1 MITGYLVDRQR
12 QAVPYDRRTM
22 RRGESSGGI
31 AVADPRTLAVG
42 IEDER
47 ERFPATVFDG
57 GIVRDRGPYV
67 QKDRAMAAGD
77 NWVNWS
83 TGGPVRPS
91 IHERNVTFR
100 TMVGNSAS
108 RFPQVD
114 TPTGG
119 MHTMTAGAVSR
130 TVPRYVTTPQMV
142 GARIGRLQPG
152 QYSGQTYSQTTRLQG
167 GGRPR

>member
-1 MITGYLVDRQR
+1 MTASRYLVDRQR
-12 QAVPYDRRTM
+12 ASVPVDRRTM
-22 RRGESSGGI
+22 RRGESGGGVQ
-31 AVADPRTLAVG
+31 VANARTLAVG

-47 ERFPATVFDG
+47 ARYPATVFDTQ
-57 GIVRDRGPYV
+57 IIRDRGPYI
-67 QKDRAMAAGD
+67 QKDRARAAGD

-83 TGGPVRPS
+83 TSGPVRPS
-91 IHERNVTFR
+91 MHQRNTTFR

-108 RFPQVD
+108 RFPFVD

-130 TVPRYVTTPQMV
+130 TVPRYVTVPQMV

-152 QYSGQTYSQTTRLQG
+152 QYAGQTYSQTTRLQG
-167 GGRPR
+167 RPR